1 MSYTNTAT
9 TNPCDTHELEPPSAL
24 DAHEGLDQE
33 SVDLIHEVSSEEA
46 DSRDE
51 AVATVERYMA
61 IRARRAA
68 SLEVK
73 KANMKRMIE
82 REERNLERLDQL
94 YLPLAEAVTKSA
106 LANVKKKRSIDFP
119 AGRLGFRA
127 VGQSIEIPKDREAE
141 AIEACEANPD
151 LADAVKVTK
160 SLLKTPI
167 AEYIKK
173 TGEVPEWV
181 TVTGPRDKFYVQS
194 TAIPHD
200 DIRVDSEDLKDD
212 PRVTSTMRI
221 IEQYTKP
228 SAA

>member
-1 MSYTNTAT
+1 MSDNAIA
-9 TNPCDTHELEPPSAL
+9 NQLQSIAPPSPFE
-24 DAHEGLDQE
+24 AHGGLDPE
-33 SVDLIHEVSSEEA
+33 SVDLIHEVSNEEA

-82 REERNLERLDQL
+82 REERKLDRLDQL
-94 YLPLAEAVTKSA
+94 YMPLAEAVTKHA

-141 AIEACEANPD
+141 AIAACEANPD
-151 LADAVKVTK
+151 LADAVKVVK

-167 AEYIKK
+167 ADHIKK
-173 TGEVPEWV
+173 TGEVPDWV
-181 TVTGPRDKFYVQS
+181 TVNDPYDKFYVQS
-194 TAIPHD
+194 SAIPHD
-200 DIRVDSEDLKDD
+200 DIHVDSEILKDD
-212 PRVTSTMRI
+212 PRVTSTLRI
-221 IEQYTKP
+221 IDQYTNP